1 MASLYTVAMS
11 NKKGGESVKVVVRC
25 RPMNQKEIAQG
36 HQRIIEMNVKKGT
49 IEINNP
55 AKKEEVPRMFTY
67 DSVYDWNSKQ
77 IDLYDETFRQLVDS
91 VLEGYNGTIFA
102 YGQTGTGK
110 TFTMEGVRS
119 DPVLRGVI
127 PNSFEHIFTH
137 IARTQNQQYLVRASY
152 LEIYQEDIRDLL
164 SKDQSR
170 RLELKE
176 RPDTGVYVK
185 DLQSFVCKSV
195 KEIEHVMNVGNQNR
209 AVGATNMNEHS
220 SRSHAIFIVTI
231 ECSEPGADGE
241 NHIRVGK
248 LNMVDLAGS
257 ERQTK
262 TGATGERLKEATKI
276 NLSLSALGNVISAL
290 VDGKSTHV
298 PYRDSKLTRL
308 LQDSLGG
315 NARTVMVANIGPAS
329 YNFEETITTLRYANR
344 AKNIKNKPKINEDPK
359 DALLRE
365 FQEEILRLKRELE
378 KRGGGGG
385 GSKKV
390 RRRRLKENGET
401 EEIEEE
407 GVEGGEQNGEDKIKL
422 EQARLEEDK
431 KALQENHSMMAE
443 EKEKLMGE
451 IQKKAQQ
458 LKKQQEAQTGLK
470 SKIKM
475 MESKLLVG
483 GKSIVDKTTEQERAL
498 EEQRIQIAE
507 QQRRE
512 REIQQKLD
520 EKEEN
525 AVEIKGNYSTL
536 QQEVDSKTKKLKKL
550 FAKLQTT
557 RSEIADLQDAHIRE
571 RQELEQAQ
579 EDLTK
584 EMKLKSLI
592 IENFIPPDERVKLTN
607 RAVYDEENEEWR
619 LKPSSQNGS
628 QPAMAKRPVSAVG
641 NRRPITEY
649 AKMAAAMGGHM
660 RYKAEN
666 IIMIELDMPNRT
678 TREYEGPAVAPKV
691 QAALDAAL
699 QDEEDLTLDADILLS
714 KTKVRS
720 KRRDKHDHGERPK
733 TGRRSRGPPSTNHQ
747 QGSSD
752 SAQYPTARGL
762 VTQQKRVLP

>member
-1 MASLYTVAMS
+1 M
-11 NKKGGESVKVVVRC
+11 
-25 RPMNQKEIAQG
+25 
-36 HQRIIEMNVKKGT
+36 
-49 IEINNP
+49 
-55 AKKEEVPRMFTY
+55 
-67 DSVYDWNSKQ
+67 
-77 IDLYDETFRQLVDS
+77 
-91 VLEGYNGTIFA
+91 
-102 YGQTGTGK
+102 
-110 TFTMEGVRS
+110 
-119 DPVLRGVI
+119 
-127 PNSFEHIFTH
+127 
-137 IARTQNQQYLVRASY
+137 
-152 LEIYQEDIRDLL
+152 
-164 SKDQSR
+164 
-170 RLELKE
+170 
-176 RPDTGVYVK
+176 
-185 DLQSFVCKSV
+185 
-195 KEIEHVMNVGNQNR
+195 
-209 AVGATNMNEHS
+209 
-220 SRSHAIFIVTI
+220 
-231 ECSEPGADGE
+231 
-241 NHIRVGK
+241 
-248 LNMVDLAGS
+248 
-257 ERQTK
+257 
-262 TGATGERLKEATKI
+262 
-276 NLSLSALGNVISAL
+276 
-290 VDGKSTHV
+290 
-298 PYRDSKLTRL
+298 
-308 LQDSLGG
+308 
-315 NARTVMVANIGPAS
+315 
-329 YNFEETITTLRYANR
+329 
-344 AKNIKNKPKINEDPK
+344 
-359 DALLRE
+359 
-365 FQEEILRLKRELE
+365 
-378 KRGGGGG
+378 
-385 GSKKV
+385 
-390 RRRRLKENGET
+390 
-401 EEIEEE
+401 
-407 GVEGGEQNGEDKIKL
+407 EGGEQNGEDKIKL

-431 KALQENHSMMAE
+431 KALQENHSIMAE

-458 LKKQQEAQTGLK
+458 LKKQQEAQAGLK

-762 VTQQKRVLP
+762 VAQQKRVLP